1 MLAAGFHRI
10 DFLFDLFHSLGLVFL
25 FGDGDE
31 GFAEELRG
39 RGWWGGGLR
48 DGAQAREIGGRSV
61 RREVRLKVQREI
73 EYLLD
78 C

>member
-1 MLAAGFHRI
+1 MLATGFHRI

-31 GFAEELRG
+31 GLAERRRG
-39 RGWWGGGLR
+39 RWGGGLR
-48 DGAQAREIGGRSV
+48 DGAQAREVGGRSV
-61 RREVRLKVQREI
+61 RREGRLEVQREI
-73 EYLLD
+73 EDLLD